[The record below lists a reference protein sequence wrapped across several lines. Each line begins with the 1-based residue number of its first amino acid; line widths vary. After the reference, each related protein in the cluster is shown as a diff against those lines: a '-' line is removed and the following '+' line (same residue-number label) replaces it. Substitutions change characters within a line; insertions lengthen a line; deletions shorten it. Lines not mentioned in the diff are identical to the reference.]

1 MSVHAYVYMRKYILL
16 LRIINI
22 LLNISN
28 ALSKI
33 YNVKNL
39 VRIALHNNTKWN
51 MDLLYERF
59 GDKSLIPHIHIC
71 TSHSNTK
78 KEIYKI

>member
-1 MSVHAYVYMRKYILL
+1 MGAHAYVYMRKYILL
-16 LRIINI
+16 LHIINI

-39 VRIALHNNTKWN
+39 VCIALHNNIKWN
-51 MDLLYERF
+51 MDMLYECF
-59 GDKSLIPHIHIC
+59 ENKSLIPHIR
-71 TSHSNTK
+71 TRHSNTK
-78 KEIYKI
+78 KEIIYKI